1 MEELRDAKQTV
12 DLQHLV
18 AQAERIK
25 PVSGDLTRLLAML
38 QEDAGGSKD
47 LERLLMSEPVLV
59 MQVMRL
65 ANSPFYRR
73 PGGVD
78 NVASACALLGRNT
91 IRNLVQAVI
100 ARSMLSGL
108 QPVTLN
114 GQLFWQHC
122 LYTASIS
129 SSCAE
134 SCGQPPGGVF
144 TTGLFHDFG
153 LLLLDCLYPE
163 VIRSALDA
171 QSAASDRRLSDLVKE
186 QAGIDHRTFMA
197 HLFRQWSFP
206 DCICSVFEESCDI
219 GRQAAAMLHFACDT
233 ACCLGHGITPDNQ
246 LLDFAVHK
254 DSGFPIVSSQVPA
267 IIQRANLLYG
277 SLATLKPGS

>member
-1 MEELRDAKQTV
+1 MEKLNEGKQTV
-12 DLQHLV
+12 DLEQLMT
-18 AQAERIK
+18 QAEQIK

-38 QEDAGGSKD
+38 QQDAGGPKD
-47 LERLLMSEPVLV
+47 LEQMLVSEPVLV

-65 ANSPFYRR
+65 ANSPFYGRA
-73 PGGVD
+73 GGVS
-78 NVASACALLGRNT
+78 NIATACAVLGRNT

-100 ARSMLSGL
+100 ARSMLSSL
-108 QPVTLN
+108 QPVTFN

-134 SCGQPPGGVF
+134 ACGQPPGGVF

-153 LLLLDCLYPE
+153 LLLLDCLYPDIIHSALE
-163 VIRSALDA
+163 ARSAVPE
-171 QSAASDRRLSDLVKE
+171 QRLSDLVKK
-186 QAGIDHRTFMA
+186 QTDIDHRTFMA
-197 HLFRQWSFP
+197 YLFRQWSFP
-206 DCICSVFEESCDI
+206 DSICGVFEESCDT

-246 LLDFAVHK
+246 LLDFAAHK
-254 DSGFPIVSSQVPA
+254 DSGFPIVSTQIPA
-267 IIQRANLLYG
+267 IIQRANQLYDG
-277 SLATLKPGS
+277 LATLRS